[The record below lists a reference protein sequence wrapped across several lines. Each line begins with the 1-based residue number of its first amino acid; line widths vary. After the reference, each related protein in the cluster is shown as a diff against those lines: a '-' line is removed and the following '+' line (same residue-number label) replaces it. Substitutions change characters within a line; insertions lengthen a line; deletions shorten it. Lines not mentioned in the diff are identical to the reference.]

1 VSLSFRRFRYAA
13 RLRALS
19 KAVSKGLSACFDA
32 SLRSRSAF
40 VTVFAGRK
48 EIEYAV
54 CKNNVPKA
62 TLSLREPTKQ
72 LQYVTVCS
80 GLFWFRSKS
89 RTGRTSVLLLHRVY
103 LLPACLLQVDGA
115 TSGRTDF
122 QEEQT
127 FKKSTKTKELRRFA
141 SLPVYNR

>member
-1 VSLSFRRFRYAA
+1 MFWQSLKNISTA
-13 RLRALS
+13 RTSSLLS

-62 TLSLREPTKQ
+62 PLPLREPTKQ

-80 GLFWFRSKS
+80 GLFWFRCKI

-103 LLPACLLQVDGA
+103 LLPAAQLQ
-115 TSGRTDF
+115 
-122 QEEQT
+122 
-127 FKKSTKTKELRRFA
+127 
-141 SLPVYNR
+141 